1 MKKTVAITFAAS
13 ASAAAFCAMPGYAQS
28 SVSLYGLVDT
38 GFTYVSNVGGVRSN
52 QLTACNA
59 SGCRIGFGGREDLG
73 GGLATVFTLE
83 SGFNPLNGK
92 TKDGGTFF
100 GRRAFVGLDGDFGTV
115 TIGRHYP
122 LISDFVGKFE
132 SGGDWAAAGIGYGE
146 HPGDVD
152 NLNSSYRFNNSVRF
166 ASKNYGGLTFGG
178 LYSLGGIAGR
188 PGQNQVYSLAAA
200 YSLGA
205 FKAGVGYQNARNP
218 NYSVYGTNTGASVTG
233 NNTQS
238 DTFSGYAS
246 AGSQQ
251 VLAAGASYAL
261 GSLTFG
267 MVYSNVVFA
276 NLNGTPVS
284 GLSKLELGYTGSA
297 TFNTFELNVKYQAT
311 PALLLGLGGFL
322 SKSDG
327 VAGNAGQIY
336 RQLNVGGIYSLSKLT
351 DTYLLAVY
359 QHASGTN
366 STGAAAVAA
375 IDGVSP
381 ASGNHQF
388 LTLAGIRHRF

>member
-1 MKKTVAITFAAS
+1 MKHSLGIIVTSVAACY
-13 ASAAAFCAMPGYAQS
+13 AAFAHCDDG
-28 SVSLYGLVDT
+28 VSLYGLVDT
-38 GFTYVSNVGGVRSN
+38 GFTFVSNTGGARSY

-59 SGCRIGFGGREDLG
+59 SGCRIGFSGRESLG
-73 GGLATVFTLE
+73 GGVQTIFTLE
-83 SGFNPLNGK
+83 TGFNPLNGK

-100 GRRAFVGLDGDFGTV
+100 GRRAFVGLDGEYGSV

-122 LISDFVGKFE
+122 LIGDFVGKFE

-152 NLNSSYRFNNSVRF
+152 NLNSSYRFNNAVRF
-166 ASKNYGGLTFGG
+166 ASRNYGGLTVGG
-178 LYSLGGIAGR
+178 LYSLGSVAGH
-188 PGQNQVYSLAAA
+188 PGQNQVYSLAASYA
-200 YSLGA
+200 AGD
-205 FKAGVGYQNARNP
+205 FKAGFGYQNAKRP
-218 NYSVYGTNTGASVTG
+218 NYAVYGTNVSASATG

-238 DTFSGYAS
+238 DVFSGFAS

-251 VLAAGASYAL
+251 VVAAGASYAL
-261 GSLTFG
+261 GALTFG
-267 MVYSNVVFA
+267 MVYSNVIFA
-276 NLNGTPVS
+276 HLNSTPVS
-284 GLSKLELGYTGSA
+284 GLSPLEKGYRGNVS
-297 TFNTFELNVKYQAT
+297 FNTFELNMKYQAT
-311 PALLLGLGGFL
+311 PALLLGVGGFL
-322 SKSDG
+322 TTSGG
-327 VAGNAGQIY
+327 VSGGDAQRY
-336 RQLNVGGIYSLSKLT
+336 RQLNVGGTYSLSRRT

-359 QHASGTN
+359 QRASGTN